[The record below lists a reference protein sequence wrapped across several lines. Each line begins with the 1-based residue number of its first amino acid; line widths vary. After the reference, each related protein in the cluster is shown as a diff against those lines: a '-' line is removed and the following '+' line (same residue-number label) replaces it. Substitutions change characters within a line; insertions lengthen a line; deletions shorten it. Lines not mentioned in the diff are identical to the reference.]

1 MSNTITKNR
10 TAKIPTKSGKEYSY
24 TYTDLASINKWLDE
38 NGLDYYQEIE
48 TNEQNGKDYIMTY
61 RYINGEWEEKP
72 KRGCQVVDSI
82 LTGNSNPVQQYGSS
96 LTYCRRYSLCLAFGL
111 AMEDNDGASLS
122 EMTKEQ
128 AEKYTINFG
137 KHKGKL
143 LLELVKEENP
153 YIDWLLNNSNNQEVL
168 KAIELL
174 TGRTPKTEEEWD
186 NRIELDKKLQ
196 EIIVAKDLDVEAICK
211 YYKVART
218 TELSDEQVK
227 EIIEKRG

>member
-61 RYINGEWEEKP
+61 RYINGEWEDKP

-111 AMEDNDGASLS
+111 AMEDNDGADLS

-128 AEKYTINFG
+128 AEKYIINFG

-186 NRIELDKKLQ
+186 ERMPLTLKLVNVIN
-196 EIIVAKDLDVEAICK
+196 EKGLDVDKICE
-211 YYKVART
+211 YYKVKT
-218 TELSDEQVK
+218 TNELSEEQIK

>member
-111 AMEDNDGASLS
+111 AMEDNDGADLS
-122 EMTKEQ
+122 EMTREQ

-174 TGRTPKTEEEWD
+174 TGRTPKTEDEWD
-186 NRIELDKKLQ
+186 DRLELDKKLQ
-196 EIIVAKDLDVEAICK
+196 EIIVDKGLDVEKICE
-211 YYKVART
+211 YYKVKRT
-218 TELSDEQVK
+218 TELSDEQIK